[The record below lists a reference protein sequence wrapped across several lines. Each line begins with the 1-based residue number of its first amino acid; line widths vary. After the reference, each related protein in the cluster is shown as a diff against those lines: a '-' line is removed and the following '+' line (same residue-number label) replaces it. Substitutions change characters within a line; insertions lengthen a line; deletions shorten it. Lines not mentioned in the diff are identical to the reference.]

1 MNGQRDVFA
10 EMKKRERVALL
21 QEADQKRKEQD
32 TYNVMHTE
40 EGRRFVYQILKAC
53 GVYAPSFNTNALTM
67 AFNEGKR
74 AIGVALVEQLRQS
87 CNEFYSTMLEEQS
100 GEHK

>member
-10 EMKKRERVALL
+10 EMKERERVALL

-32 TYNVMHTE
+32 TYNVMRTE

-53 GVYAPSFNTNALTM
+53 GVCAPSFNTNALTM

-87 CNEFYSTMLEEQS
+87 SNEFYSTMLEEQS

>member
-10 EMKKRERVALL
+10 EMKERERVALL

-67 AFNEGKR
+67 AFKKENAPLAWRSSSNCANR
-74 AIGVALVEQLRQS
+74 ATNFIQL
-87 CNEFYSTMLEEQS
+87 C
-100 GEHK
+100 